1 MFRFAFEQR
10 YALKQMIRKK
20 WPNNNSNPRNDLYK
34 SLALLY
40 CKDMDALVPMV
51 DIIGAMDEDVR
62 SMERASMETN

>member
-1 MFRFAFEQR
+1 
-10 YALKQMIRKK
+10 MIRKK